1 MSECHQGFTLTQ
13 NVSWGFLLCRTPP
26 T

>member
-13 NVSWGFLLCRTPP
+13 NMSWGFLLCPTPP